1 MGVLLLRLAGPMQ
14 SWGTQSRFTM
24 RDTGLEPSKSG
35 VIGLLCAALGR
46 SRDESLDD
54 LATLR
59 MGVRVD
65 SPGALKVDY
74 HTAGGGKLPDGSKY
88 GVRKASG
95 AAGGTVL
102 SNRYYLAD
110 ADFLVGLQGD
120 DEDLLRCLQVAL
132 KEPKWQ
138 LYLGRKSFVPG
149 VPVYVPAGLRP
160 GERLR
165 GALTDYPWPRLDRDV
180 PADRDRPDQL
190 RLTLEASEGSEVRM
204 DQPYGTSFRTRRFL
218 PRRVVNCF
226 VELGSGDGKVTLRVD
241 GKEDVDVLVTAGAGS
256 ERS

>member
-65 SPGALKVDY
+65 FPGALKVDY
-74 HTAGGGKLPDGSKY
+74 HTAGGGKLPDGGKY

-110 ADFLVGLQGD
+110 ADFLVVLQGD
-120 DEDLLRCLQVAL
+120 DEDLLRRLQAAL

-138 LYLGRKSFVPG
+138 VYLGRKSFVPG
-149 VPVYVPAGLRP
+149 APVYVPDGLRP

-165 GALTDYPWPRLDRDV
+165 GALTRYPWPRLDMDV
-180 PADRDRPDQL
+180 PSARYRPDQL

-226 VELGSGDGKVTLRVD
+226 IQVGPGDGKVPVRRD
-241 GKEDVDVLVTAGAGS
+241 AEEDFDVLVTAGARS

>member
-35 VIGLLCAALGR
+35 VVGLLCAALGR
-46 SRDESLDD
+46 PRNQSVDD
-54 LATLR
+54 LAAVR

-65 SPGALKVDY
+65 FPGAVQMDY
-74 HTAGGGKLPDGSKY
+74 HTAGGGKLPGGRKY

-95 AAGGTVL
+95 AAGETVL

-110 ADFLVGLQGD
+110 ADFLLGLQGD
-120 DEDLLRCLQVAL
+120 DDLLSRIQAAL
-132 KEPKWQ
+132 REPKWQ

-149 VPVYVPAGLRP
+149 APVYIPDGLRP
-160 GERLR
+160 DERLR
-165 GALTDYPWPRLDRDV
+165 GALTGYPWPRLDIDV
-180 PADRDRPDQL
+180 PPERQHPRRL
-190 RLTLEASEGSEVRM
+190 RMVLEDSEGYEVRM
-204 DQPYGTSFRTRRFL
+204 DQPYGMSFRERRFL

-226 VELGSGDGKVTLRVD
+226 VHVGPEDGKVPVRRD
-241 GKEDVDVLVTAGAGS
+241 AEEDVDVLVTSGARTEGS
-256 ERS
+256 